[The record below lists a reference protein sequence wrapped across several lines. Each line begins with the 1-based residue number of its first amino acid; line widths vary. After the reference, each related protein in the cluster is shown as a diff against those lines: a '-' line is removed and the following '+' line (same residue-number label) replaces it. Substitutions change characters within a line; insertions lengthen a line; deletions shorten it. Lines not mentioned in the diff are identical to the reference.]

1 MIAVVTVKTTTSTD
15 SRSCWHEA
23 TTEEG
28 LGFQLP
34 VVQPN
39 PEGMSCSNPHACF
52 NRFKLCEAFY
62 SSMDL
67 PRRASANPSWRGNA
81 EEGHVHTSA
90 GKLLQ
95 HLSRPRQTHLFL
107 EAPSI
112 ALRHQVHQAFKTC
125 FPFTWR
131 ALAAAAMPFSA
142 GEVPNSMAIPNVSQ
156 VPAGFCNETS
166 GIVSR
171 AEIRPTRP
179 EVIVGALGELPLAGG
194 TGTVS
199 KYISCSQK

>member
-1 MIAVVTVKTTTSTD
+1 MLVVILRHLELFCNLFRCALFPDPWRDSNFVIAVVTVKTTTSTD

-131 ALAAAAMPFSA
+131 A
-142 GEVPNSMAIPNVSQ
+142 
-156 VPAGFCNETS
+156 
-166 GIVSR
+166 
-171 AEIRPTRP
+171 
-179 EVIVGALGELPLAGG
+179 
-194 TGTVS
+194 
-199 KYISCSQK
+199 YISCNQK